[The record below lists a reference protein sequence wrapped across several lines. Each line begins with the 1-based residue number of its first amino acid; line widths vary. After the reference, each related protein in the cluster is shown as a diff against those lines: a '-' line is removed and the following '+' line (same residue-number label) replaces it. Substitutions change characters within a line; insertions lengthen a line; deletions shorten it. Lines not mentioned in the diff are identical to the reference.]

1 MFKKA
6 LKIKFDKGAKEHHQ
20 PWDLE
25 HIDARGEMMDELLD
39 LYNYAKLY
47 SDIDK
52 VTAVEVM
59 VFAKE
64 TWERLE
70 DCATLKK

>member
-1 MFKKA
+1 M
-6 LKIKFDKGAKEHHQ
+6 Q
-20 PWDLE
+20 
-25 HIDARGEMMDELLD
+25 DELLD

-52 VTAVEVM
+52 KLSVDVM

-64 TWERLE
+64 MWKRLSTPE
-70 DCATLKK
+70 

>member
-1 MFKKA
+1 MFHKSRQ
-6 LKIKFDKGAKEHHQ
+6 LKFDKGAREHHQ

-25 HIDARGEMMDELLD
+25 HIDARQEMQDELLD

-52 VTAVEVM
+52 QLSVDVM

-64 TWERLE
+64 MWKRLSTPE
-70 DCATLKK
+70 